1 MESCCGVGSEVC
13 RQGWTLESF
22 RYGNGGGEQ
31 GVSHFKVPIHG
42 WTLMISLSC
51 VLHSLVIFGSKKFH
65 NWGFGRPSLIGFQPS
80 VSNRNR
86 SSVSW
91 SGNSH
96 FTFTRNRYPNS
107 QHVSPC
113 KFMSTRQ
120 FPYIFKSATLHI
132 FNDLFFGGDASRVA
146 PSPFRSGI
154 DIRTGANY
162 QTCSRVSPR

>member
-1 MESCCGVGSEVC
+1 
-13 RQGWTLESF
+13 
-22 RYGNGGGEQ
+22 
-31 GVSHFKVPIHG
+31 
-42 WTLMISLSC
+42 MIFSSC

-96 FTFTRNRYPNS
+96 FTFTPNRYPNS

-120 FPYIFKSATLHI
+120 FPCMFKSATLNI
-132 FNDLFFGGDASRVA
+132 FNDRFFGGDVSRVA
-146 PSPFRSGI
+146 PPPFRSEI
-154 DIRTGANY
+154 DIRTSVITKCVHGFRRGNMRLKTTSHY
-162 QTCSRVSPR
+162 VFTFITHRPDNTSDIKKSLSSVSQTVKSNQR